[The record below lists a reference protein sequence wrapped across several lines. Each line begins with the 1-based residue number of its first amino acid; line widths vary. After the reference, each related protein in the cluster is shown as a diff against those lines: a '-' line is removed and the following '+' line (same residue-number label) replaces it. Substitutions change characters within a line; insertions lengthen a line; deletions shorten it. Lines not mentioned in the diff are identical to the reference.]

1 MTEKDLLKMIH
12 QREGQNLEFKSN
24 FNEACIET
32 LVAFSNASGGMI
44 LIGVEDKGNITGVSI
59 GKESIAR
66 WLNEIKIKTEYKI
79 IPEVQI
85 LEIKSKIIVL
95 LKVNEYP
102 SKPISYKGR
111 YYKRINESN
120 HTMTTDEIVNEYLMV
135 RNKSWDMF
143 LAEGYTVEYIDLEKV
158 VKLIQKINKKR
169 EINIEEDPLLFL
181 KKYGLIQDI
190 KITNA
195 ALLLFAKGE
204 LDITELQI
212 GLFETDTVIKKSI
225 TIKEDLFRE
234 VDMVMDFI
242 MTHITKEYIFTGAPE
257 RDERWQYPLSA
268 VREFV
273 INAIIHRDYRRGVH
287 SQFKVFRDKI
297 ELWNTGKLPEEL
309 KIKDLFTSK
318 EKSIPRN
325 IKIAEIFKEAYLI
338 EKYGGGIKR
347 ATEEMGIYN
356 LPTPWITETAG
367 GLNVVLFGEEEPL
380 PGSNHYLT
388 MQERNE
394 AGKNSNINSILRSRR
409 SSYRRK

>member
-1 MTEKDLLKMIH
+1 MVK

-24 FNEACIET
+24 FNDACIET
-32 LVAFSNASGGMI
+32 LVAFSNATGGMI
-44 LIGVEDKGNITGVSI
+44 LIGVEDNGEITGVDV

-79 IPEVQI
+79 LPDVEI
-85 LEIKSKIIVL
+85 LDIKSKKIVI

-120 HTMTTDEIVNEYLMV
+120 HTMTTDEIVNEYLKV
-135 RNKSWDMF
+135 RNRSWDMF
-143 LAEGYTVEYIDLEKV
+143 PAEGYSLEHIDLEKV

-169 EINIEEDPLLFL
+169 EINIEEDPLVFL

-190 KITNA
+190 TITNA
-195 ALLLFAKGE
+195 ALLLFAKGD
-204 LDITELQI
+204 LDMTEIQI
-212 GLFETDTVIKKSI
+212 GLFERDTVIKKSV

-242 MTHITKEYIFTGAPE
+242 MAHITKEYIFTGAPE

-268 VREFV
+268 VREFI
-273 INAIIHRDYRRGVH
+273 INAIIHRDYRRGIH

-297 ELWNTGKLPEEL
+297 ELWNIGKLPDEL
-309 KIKDLFTSK
+309 KIKDLFSGK
-318 EKSIPRN
+318 EKSVPRN

-347 ATEEMGIYN
+347 ATEEMGMYS
-356 LPTPWITETAG
+356 LPAPWISETAG

-380 PGSNHYLT
+380 PGSDRYLT

-394 AGKNSNINSILRSRR
+394 AGKNGNLSSIIRSRKG
-409 SSYRRK
+409 SYRKR